1 MRSSLHA
8 VRMVV
13 ALRMSRER
21 KSRENHLLL
30 VKMRAGNSFAD
41 ETYKTRRTIVKV
53 VSILADLRLLRTK

>member
-1 MRSSLHA
+1 MRSCSHA

-30 VKMRAGNSFAD
+30 VKMRAENSFAD

-53 VSILADLRLLRTK
+53 VSILADLRLLRNK